1 MGTVDIQRV
10 ENGDDVCNPSGQGVG
25 IDIRWL
31 VAPALTAVIGENQA
45 KVVTQRPGKCRR
57 FRNLERIREAR
68 IEEDGRSA
76 ASCVLEIRA
85 DAI

>member
-68 IEEDGRSA
+68 VEEDRRSA
-76 ASCVLEIRA
+76 AS
-85 DAI
+85 